1 MLYKNRLSIIWPC
14 KKKQTRKNKT
24 QWKDSGMSLFC
35 RDFAI
40 GALIYAVVVSKY
52 GQYKLF
58 LLLLENPILR
68 G

>member
-1 MLYKNRLSIIWPC
+1 MWHY

-24 QWKDSGMSLFC
+24 QWKYSGTSLFH
-35 RDFAI
+35 RDFTI
-40 GALIYAVVVSKY
+40 GALIYALVVSKY